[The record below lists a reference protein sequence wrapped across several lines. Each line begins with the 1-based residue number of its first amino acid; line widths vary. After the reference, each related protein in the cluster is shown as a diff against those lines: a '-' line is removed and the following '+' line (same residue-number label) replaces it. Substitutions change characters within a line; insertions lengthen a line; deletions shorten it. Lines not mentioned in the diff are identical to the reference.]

1 MATEEK
7 TTKVVNSKKE
17 LVRFSYAHVFEPRA
31 IDENSAPKYSCSI
44 LIPKDGSDDFLQA
57 IDEAIKVAVEE
68 GIKNGHFAAKDTK
81 SPKFKWP
88 LKDGDDEKD
97 DDEAYQGMYFVNANA
112 TKKPGVKGTEKDEF
126 DNLISLTSEEEF
138 YSGCWGRASIT
149 FFAYG
154 KKTPSKG
161 IGCALN
167 HVQKIKDG
175 DRLSGGASAEADF
188 EDDDLD

>member
-1 MATEEK
+1 MNEP
-7 TTKVVNSKKE
+7 TTKVVNSKSE
-17 LVRFSYAHVFEPRA
+17 LVRFSYAHVFEPHA
-31 IDENSAPKYSCSI
+31 IDENSTPKYSCSI
-44 LIPKDGSDDFLQA
+44 LIPKDGSNDFLKA
-57 IDEAIKVAVEE
+57 IDKAIELAIKE
-68 GIKNGHFAAKDTK
+68 GIEKNHFTAKDVK
-81 SPKFKWP
+81 SPKFKMP
-88 LKDGDDEKD
+88 LKDGDEEKE

-112 TKKPGVKGTEKDEF
+112 QKKPGVKGTEKDEF
-126 DNLISLTSEEEF
+126 DNLISLVSEEEF

-188 EDDDLD
+188 GDDLD